1 MRKPRH
7 SIPGAAPT
15 TPTPSVPSMRKWA
28 AASPPSDPSNSQ
40 PTNTLPRPEDVS
52 YSALARVSPMQP
64 STPFLDDDLP
74 TVAQLPSPTQ
84 LSRHHSVHAD
94 RVLPPPPT
102 ADLVRSDSLLNRAR
116 RVFSL
121 PTTLKRRTATT
132 RPPIVTAPVETPMT
146 ARPPKPQVQQQPP
159 GSLGFRRAREDNPTN
174 PAAAAANVTPGV
186 ERRARSQTTV
196 GTEDRRVVLL
206 EERIKVLEGQLEG
219 SRMRVARQKKRI
231 SQLEEEGEQCRQ
243 AVPALET
250 MIKSALAQFEA
261 KEIALRRTIEKVDQ
275 QYKVAVAEKNEA
287 MRLLNAFVGRSG
299 RGVLESGMDIGFREQ
314 RRALSLDAFRKN
326 GNSVPPNMRNNEGD
340 PQLQDRIIDG

>member
-1 MRKPRH
+1 MRKPRQ
-7 SIPGAAPT
+7 SLPPPAPN
-15 TPTPSVPSMRKWA
+15 TPTPSVPYMRKWA
-28 AASPPSDPSNSQ
+28 AASLPSDPSNPQ
-40 PTNTLPRPEDVS
+40 LTNTSPRPEDVS

-74 TVAQLPSPTQ
+74 TTAQLPSPTQ

-121 PTTLKRRTATT
+121 PTTLKRRTAAT
-132 RPPIVTAPVETPMT
+132 RPPIVTAPTETPM
-146 ARPPKPQVQQQPP
+146 ASRPPKPQVPPQAP
-159 GSLGFRRAREDNPTN
+159 GSLGFRRAREENPGT
-174 PAAAAANVTPGV
+174 VTAGV

-196 GTEDRRVVLL
+196 GMEDRRVVML

-261 KEIALRRTIEKVDQ
+261 KEVALRRTIEKVDQ

-299 RGVLESGMDIGFREQ
+299 RGVMESGMDIGFREQ

-326 GNSVPPNMRNNEGD
+326 GNGVPPNIKGNERD
-340 PQLQDRIIDG
+340 PHLQDRVIDG